1 LITQSINVLS
11 IYLIE
16 TLVLFRYIY
25 TSSVVII
32 NGTNPSDWF
41 EQVQFHLGV
50 LNLDLVLQ
58 TKKLSAIIDSSS
70 VEEKTIYKS

>member
-1 LITQSINVLS
+1 LH
-11 IYLIE
+11 
-16 TLVLFRYIY
+16 

-32 NGTNPSDWF
+32 NGTNFSDWF
-41 EQVQFHLGV
+41 EQVQFHLSV

-58 TKKLSAIIDSSS
+58 TKKLSAIIDSSN